1 MIILLYCLL
10 GAVAGIFSGLL
21 GIGGG
26 LIVVPCL
33 LLIFPLVGIPP
44 SVHVAVGTS
53 LATII
58 ITLCSSINAHLQ
70 RSDKQLL
77 WRLGKQFLPGIIL
90 GTLLGAGIAKL
101 LSGAHLAILF
111 GIIVWLLAL
120 RVFLVKNS
128 ENETETKSVEQLLP
142 AKFWLLPINMLI
154 ATLAA
159 IMGVGGGGFMITFL
173 QIRKVPMRISIPIAT
188 MMGIPVAILGTISY
202 ILLGWHEA
210 NLPQWSTGYVYWP
223 AVLGITIASVFT
235 APLGAKLAH
244 KLPGK
249 LLRWIFVLMLVIIG
263 AKMIFWS

>member
-1 MIILLYCLL
+1 M
-10 GAVAGIFSGLL
+10 AGFFSGLL

-33 LLIFPLVGIPP
+33 LILFPLVGIPP

-58 ITLCSSINAHLQ
+58 ITLCASMNTHVK
-70 RSDKQLL
+70 RSDTQLL
-77 WRLGKQFLPGIIL
+77 WRLGKQFLPGIII

-128 ENETETKSVEQLLP
+128 ENQNETRTVEELLP
-142 AKFWLLPINMLI
+142 VKIWLLPINILI
-154 ATLAA
+154 ASLAS
-159 IMGVGGGGFMITFL
+159 IMGLGGGGFMITFL
-173 QIRKVPMRISIPIAT
+173 QIRKVPMRIAIPIAT

-202 ILLGWHEA
+202 IILGWNDP
-210 NLPQWSTGYVYWP
+210 NLPHWSTGYVYWP
-223 AVLGITIASVFT
+223 AVLGITLMSIFT

-263 AKMIFWS
+263 AKMVFWS

>member
-1 MIILLYCLL
+1 MLILLYLLL
-10 GAVAGIFSGLL
+10 GTIAGIFSGLL

-26 LIVVPCL
+26 LIIVPCL
-33 LLIFPLVGIPP
+33 LLVFPLVGIPP

-58 ITLCSSINAHLQ
+58 ITLCASMNTHLQ
-70 RSDKQLL
+70 HSDRQLL
-77 WRLGKQFLPGIIL
+77 WRLGKQFLPGIII

-128 ENETETKSVEQLLP
+128 ETENETRTVEQLLP
-142 AKFWLLPINMLI
+142 PKIWLLPINVLI
-154 ATLAA
+154 ASLAA

-173 QIRKVPMRISIPIAT
+173 QIRKVPMHISIPIAT
-188 MMGIPVAILGTISY
+188 LMGIPVAILGTISY
-202 ILLGWHEA
+202 ILLGSNDP
-210 NLPQWSTGYVYWP
+210 NLPHWSTGYVYWP
-223 AVLGITIASVFT
+223 AVLGITTMSIFT

-263 AKMIFWS
+263 AKMILWS